1 MSKPLAAGEPC
12 LLIDG
17 KGRHYLLHLTEGARF
32 DYHGGILTHSE
43 IIGSLEGTSLTSSGG
58 MRLVAIRPT
67 FADFVLAMKRGAQV
81 VYPKDLGPIVMWA
94 DIGPGM
100 TVLEAGTGSGA
111 LAMALVRAV
120 GPEGKVVSVE
130 QRTDHAA
137 HAAKMI
143 TRYFGEIPSTLTL
156 EQGDVEDFVADVAPQ
171 RIVLDIPEPWSVVP
185 AAVDGLEDGG
195 VFCSYYRPCR
205 RCSGCNRRSR
215 NPSVSSSARVSKSY
229 SGSGLWK
236 AARYG
241 RSVRWSGTPVF
252 SRRRA
257 KLSSWRVER
266 DLVEVREAT
275 AWTTPSGKRPRYG
288 SMKMHS
294 PGHSSAD
301 STTRSSCDS
310 GKDARPAAPSDCPSE
325 AA

>member
-32 DYHGGILTHSE
+32 EYHGGILTHSE

-156 EQGDVEDFVADVAPQ
+156 EHGDVEDFVADVSPQ

-185 AAVDGLEDGG
+185 AAIEGLEDGG
-195 VFCSYYRPCR
+195 VFCSYLPTVPQVQRLQQALKDSKR
-205 RCSGCNRRSR
+205 FIERTSFEVIQREW
-215 NPSVSSSARVSKSY
+215 SVE
-229 SGSGLWK
+229 
-236 AARYG
+236 G
-241 RSVRWSGTPVF
+241 RSVRPVSQMVGHTGF
-252 SRRRA
+252 
-257 KLSSWRVER
+257 LT
-266 DLVEVREAT
+266 T
-275 AWTTPSGKRPRYG
+275 ARKAQQLES
-288 SMKMHS
+288 
-294 PGHSSAD
+294 
-301 STTRSSCDS
+301 
-310 GKDARPAAPSDCPSE
+310 
-325 AA
+325 